1 MHVMYFTERP
11 YRHAPNDEI
20 VKNGFF
26 GLPNRM
32 FDPQKGAQLLN
43 EYLDEKVLAEEL
55 GFDGVMLN
63 EHHDTAFCMGSVMD
77 VEAAIL
83 ARITKRVKIV
93 LLGNPLPVVGNPL
106 RLAEE
111 LATIDMISGGRLV
124 TGWVRGAG
132 SEQFATNANP
142 AYNRELF
149 NEAHDFVLKA
159 WTTPGPWRYE
169 GKHFHYRFVDPWVLP
184 LQKPH
189 PPIWIPGLLSP
200 ETVVWCA
207 QHRYP
212 YIALATF
219 LEPTVELWNIYRDAA
234 AREGYQVGPENFG
247 YLQKVYVAETDEK
260 AREIAKFD
268 MFGGAGIGYSLFG
281 QPQWMFPPGYNS
293 KEATRRI
300 ARQFSDPASA
310 QGSPFAAA
318 FTGGGTA
325 KENLAEAQVQVRA
338 GAWGNKPEE
347 VDPAITR
354 QQIFDAFPQVERSM
368 QVICGTPKTVIPKIR
383 KVLEVL
389 RPGIFGFWQNDGPIS
404 KEDRLSSMRLI
415 AEEVVPATRE
425 IAKELELC
433 SPFEV
438 KPGSRPLPA
447 SGRPES
453 VGSLEPLAAAK

>member
-11 YRHAPNDEI
+11 YRYVPNDEVI
-20 VKNGFF
+20 KYGFF
-26 GLPNRM
+26 GIPNKHY
-32 FDPQKGAQLLN
+32 DPEKGSQLLN
-43 EYLDEKVLAEEL
+43 EYLDEKIMAEEL

-83 ARITKRVKIV
+83 ARITKKVKIV

-111 LATIDMISGGRLV
+111 LAMIDMISRGRLV
-124 TGWVRGAG
+124 AGWVRGAG

-142 AYNRELF
+142 GYNREYF
-149 NEAHDFVLKA
+149 NEAHDLVVRA
-159 WTTPGPWRYE
+159 WTQPGPWRYE
-169 GKHFHYRFVDPWVLP
+169 GKHFHYRFVDPWAKP

-207 QHRYP
+207 EHRYP

-234 AREGYQVGPENFG
+234 AKEGYQVGPENFG
-247 YLQKVYVAETDEK
+247 YLQKVYVAETEEK
-260 AREIAKFD
+260 AHEIAKYD

-293 KEATRRI
+293 REATRRI
-300 ARQFSDPASA
+300 ARQFSDPNAS
-310 QGSPFAAA
+310 GGTPFAGAQQGGSANERIAA
-318 FTGGGTA
+318 S
-325 KENLAEAQVQVRA
+325 QVEMRA
-338 GAWGNKPEE
+338 GAWREHH
-347 VDPAITR
+347 VDVEATR
-354 QQIFDAFPQVERSM
+354 KQIFDAFPQVERAM

-389 RPGIFGFWQNDGPIS
+389 RPGIFAFWQNDGPIS
-404 KEDRLSSMRLI
+404 KEDRLNNIRLI
-415 AEEVVPATRE
+415 ATEVMPAVRE
-425 IAKELELC
+425 IGKELDLK
-433 SPFEV
+433 SPFEL
-438 KPGSRPLPA
+438 KPGSRALPA
-447 SGRPES
+447 SGVPES
-453 VGSLEPLAAAK
+453 VGSLAPLAS